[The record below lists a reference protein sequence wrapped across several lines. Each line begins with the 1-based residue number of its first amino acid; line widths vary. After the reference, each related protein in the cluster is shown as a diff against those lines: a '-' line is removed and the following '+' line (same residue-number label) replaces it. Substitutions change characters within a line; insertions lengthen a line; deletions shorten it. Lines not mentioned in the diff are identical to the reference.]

1 MAKLSGVKVI
11 DMTAGE
17 VTKVAYEGAEYERV
31 KHPIKKDDLILNVD
45 DHEID
50 LTLGAFYKVISVDN
64 LNDVQFLD
72 DEDDE
77 RDRRDDDI
85 DFVPFRKVSAQDPTI
100 EARVDKLESDVAA
113 LKGEQGAT
121 TPKFKAGDKVR
132 GKLTGYIYTLKS
144 RCPEKDNPGDGLTW
158 NTEEYSSD
166 KWVGENQVEL
176 IEEKPLAVGDYAKV
190 VPHNNDIGFGGR
202 PGDIVIIRDKRV
214 DRYKTK
220 ELSGG
225 NYRGNP
231 WVKTE
236 GLVRATDEEVA
247 EAKAAHFEVGDYIVP
262 LPSAEKY
269 WITNSDMRLGKVIDK
284 MSAFI
289 DIEIVAHKKE
299 DEVGEEYTAVSAEH
313 FRKATVEEIA
323 EVKAAMKP
331 KLTVGDYA
339 KVVGRTYCGDIKTG
353 TVVKIT
359 KEADEDGD
367 YKIVLL
373 DESNYDYAQ
382 VTSLEKVDADKAET
396 INKWAKIGRE
406 VDEYKEGDIVSG
418 PGLFGNFFAG
428 EVECVG
434 DVLEVRRFYGHV
446 NTMSASK
453 ATLIAPVESRVD
465 R

>member
-1 MAKLSGVKVI
+1 MAKLSGVKIV

-31 KHPIKKDDLILNVD
+31 KHPIKKGDLILNVSD
-45 DHEID
+45 DNVD
-50 LTLGAFYKVISVDN
+50 LTVGAYYVVD
-64 LNDVQFLD
+64 LVDEEGDAEFIDDVG
-72 DEDDE
+72 DE
-77 RDRRDDDI
+77 RYRHSENK
-85 DFVPFRKVSAQDPTI
+85 DFVPFRKVSAHDPTI
-100 EARVDKLESDVAA
+100 EARVDKLESDVAS
-113 LKGEQGAT
+113 LKGEQETAA
-121 TPKFKAGDKVR
+121 PKFKAGDKVR

-144 RCPEKDNPGDGLTW
+144 RYPEKDSLGYGVAWRVEGYRCDDFL
-158 NTEEYSSD
+158 
-166 KWVGENQVEL
+166 GENQVEL
-176 IEEKPLAVGDYAKV
+176 IEEKPLAVGEYAKV

-202 PGDIVIIRDKRV
+202 PGDIVIIRDVLGRQC
-214 DRYKTK
+214 RTK
-220 ELSGG
+220 KVGEGG
-225 NYRGNP
+225 YGGNP

-247 EAKAAHFEVGDYIVP
+247 EAKAA
-262 LPSAEKY
+262 
-269 WITNSDMRLGKVIDK
+269 
-284 MSAFI
+284 
-289 DIEIVAHKKE
+289 
-299 DEVGEEYTAVSAEH
+299 
-313 FRKATVEEIA
+313 
-323 EVKAAMKP
+323 MKP
-331 KLTVGDYA
+331 KLNVGDYA

-382 VTSLEKVDADKAET
+382 VTSLEKVDADKAEELA
-396 INKWAKIGRE
+396 KWAEIGRE